1 MKKIITKS
9 CLIKILIAAVLFV
22 AFVWF
27 MNAVVMPWYVSSPE
41 KKVPKVIG
49 LMENVAV
56 QTLKDSDMVPVISDT
71 TYDEQFPRGTII
83 YQRPNANETV
93 KVGRR
98 IYLFISGG
106 EPVVSV
112 PLLKGK
118 SLRDARFALER
129 LGLNLGKVDSISSDN
144 PKDMIFDQQFA
155 EGTPLKKG
163 DSVGVSLS
171 LGTGIGSI
179 LVPNLIGKSLFEAEQ
194 ILADSSLKVGKINY
208 QPSFSLLPNTVLD
221 QYPSK
226 GNKLNP
232 GDAVDLFVT
241 KAGESS
247 NQNPNQGE

>member
-1 MKKIITKS
+1 MKNILQKPLVK
-9 CLIKILIAAVLFV
+9 KFLIASVIFIV
-22 AFVWF
+22 FIWI
-27 MNAVVMPWYVSSPE
+27 MNTVIMPWYVSSPE
-41 KKVPKVIG
+41 KNVPKVVG
-49 LMENVAV
+49 MNEMDAV
-56 QTLKDSDMVPVISDT
+56 KTLKDSDLVPVISDT
-71 TYDEQFPRGTII
+71 TYDEQYPQGTII
-83 YQRPNANETV
+83 YQRPNANDIV
-93 KVGRR
+93 KEGRR

-129 LGLNLGKVDSISSDN
+129 LGLNLGRIDSVSSDS
-144 PKDMIFDQQFA
+144 PKEMIFDQQYA
-155 EGTPLKKG
+155 AGTPLKKG

-171 LGTGIGSI
+171 IGTGIGSVM
-179 LVPNLIGKSLFEAEQ
+179 VPNLIGKSLIEAEQ
-194 ILADSSLKVGKINY
+194 VLADSSLKVGKINY
-208 QPSFSLLPNTVLD
+208 QRSFSLLPNTVLD

-241 KAGESS
+241 KAGDSD